1 MYGSAYDPSNVAPPP
16 VPMEQPKSL
25 FRFGE
30 TSIWSTYNF
39 NGATA
44 IANSQFRLYTT
55 PRGQTGQGFANSLT
69 IAETNLKE
77 GGRVPS
83 GVAYDV
89 FGVACH
95 IMQGD
100 SATDG
105 APNDFDVALDSQ
117 ALIQNLINIQNNGVL
132 SWD

>member
-1 MYGSAYDPSNVAPPP
+1 MYGSQYDPTGAPIPP
-16 VPMEQPKSL
+16 VPLEMPKSL

-44 IANSQFRLYTT
+44 VANSQFRLFTT
-55 PRGQTGQGFANSLT
+55 PIGQTGQGFTNSLS

-83 GVAYDV
+83 GKLQFQPA
-89 FGVACH
+89 F
-95 IMQGD
+95 
-100 SATDG
+100 
-105 APNDFDVALDSQ
+105 SQ
-117 ALIQNLINIQNNGVL
+117 KKLCPT
-132 SWD
+132 S